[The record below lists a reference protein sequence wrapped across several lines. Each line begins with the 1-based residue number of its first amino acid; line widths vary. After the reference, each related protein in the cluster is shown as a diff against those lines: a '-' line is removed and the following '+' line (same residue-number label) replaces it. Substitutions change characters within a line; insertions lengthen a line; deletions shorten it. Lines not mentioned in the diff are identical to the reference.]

1 MNEIIIFLLLLALS
15 AVFSG
20 TETAVTNV
28 NEYNFSGNDIKPEK
42 KKHLINM
49 TKDKSSYI
57 AALLVG
63 NNIVNTVLAV
73 YAGVVADDI
82 LERYGLD
89 PSAGPVVA
97 SVVSI
102 VFLLIFGEIL
112 PKQFGVA
119 FSKTWCNT
127 LITPLRFLVFIL
139 KPITITMNWLSKTVM
154 SWLPVKKNDDAPS
167 VTEIMAMAENSV
179 KAGKIDSMEKSLMY
193 SSSQIN
199 DLKAEDVMIP
209 KNKIVAVKS
218 NVSVSEL
225 LRIFKTHLYSRIPVY
240 STTIDEIIGIFN
252 IKECLKLKP
261 EEEENFDIRN
271 YMIKPIY
278 VPGNVTIGSLMEQ
291 MKSTRI
297 HMAVVVS
304 EYGITDGIVTLE
316 NILERIIGLI
326 GDEYDDES
334 EDMLITMNNKGTKEL
349 EVDGTISLQ
358 DLSKELS
365 IDIPSAKHKVN
376 TLNGYITEEKGDF
389 VAVGEEFIIE
399 NYIFKVLSIKG
410 RCADKIRITKKNG

>member
-1 MNEIIIFLLLLALS
+1 MGDVLLQVVLHAQIANENKEFNIDDVAHDLCEKLIHRHPH
-15 AVFSG
+15 VFG
-20 TETAVTNV
+20 ETKV
-28 NEYNFSGNDIKPEK
+28 
-42 KKHLINM
+42 
-49 TKDKSSYI
+49 KSSDD
-57 AALLVG
+57 
-63 NNIVNTVLAV
+63 
-73 YAGVVADDI
+73 VVKNWDK
-82 LERYGLD
+82 LKSEEKSYRK
-89 PSAGPVVA
+89 SA
-97 SVVSI
+97 
-102 VFLLIFGEIL
+102 
-112 PKQFGVA
+112 
-119 FSKTWCNT
+119 
-127 LITPLRFLVFIL
+127 
-139 KPITITMNWLSKTVM
+139 MNWLSKKVM
-154 SWLPVKKNDDAPS
+154 SLLPVKKNDDAPS

-261 EEEENFDIRN
+261 DEEENFDIRN